1 MSFTVVENGAEA
13 IDALKKE
20 VYNFVL
26 MDLQM
31 PIMDGYKATKL
42 IRSGELGQAVGKIP
56 IIAVTA
62 DAMQETRQRVMDL
75 GMNDYM
81 TKPVKKETLLNK
93 IKRCCDIELSV
104 A

>member
-1 MSFTVVENGAEA
+1 
-13 IDALKKE
+13 
-20 VYNFVL
+20 
-26 MDLQM
+26 
-31 PIMDGYKATKL
+31 
-42 IRSGELGQAVGKIP
+42 
-56 IIAVTA
+56 
-62 DAMQETRQRVMDL
+62 MQETRQRVMDL